1 MDCRH
6 TFPAKPTLIIAPEN
20 SSMGPSIEAS
30 FQHPVAIS
38 QVMVNFAA
46 RYGVDVETC
55 LLGTGITEAQ
65 LRDADALVAREQEMR
80 LVENLMLALPD
91 IPALGFELGLRY
103 NVATFGIWGFALRT
117 SRNLR
122 EALES
127 AMRYLPLSTAYCRFA
142 IFADQQE
149 YGISADPSEIPH
161 HLRQFLL
168 ERDTATAV
176 NLCNELGLS
185 GLRVLRLEF
194 QGRAPAHVDRIAE
207 LSGIAPCYECS
218 RNAIVLRRQDAELSL
233 PTYDAHLVQ
242 LLEAQCRTQLERRQ
256 VAGITGQVRQ
266 LLLGSMGLVA
276 SLEDVARQLAMA
288 PRSLR
293 RRLEEEGTSFRN
305 LVDAERG
312 QLAGQ
317 LLENTD
323 MKLEEMALQLGYGD
337 TASFTRAFRR
347 WFGQSPSE
355 YRKASKR

>member
-1 MDCRH
+1 MSND
-6 TFPAKPTLIIAPEN
+6 AN
-20 SSMGPSIEAS
+20 

-46 RYGVDVETC
+46 RYGVDAETC

-65 LRDADALVAREQEMR
+65 LHDADALVAREQELR
-80 LVENLMLALPD
+80 LVENLLLALPD

-103 NVATFGIWGFALRT
+103 SVATFGIWGFALRT

-122 EALES
+122 EALQS

-142 IFADQQE
+142 IFGDQQE
-149 YGISADPSEIPH
+149 YGIRADPSDIPQ

-168 ERDTATAV
+168 ERDTATAI
-176 NLCNELGLS
+176 NLFNELALS

-194 QGRAPAHVDRIAE
+194 QGRAPAHADRIEA
-207 LSGIAPCYECS
+207 LCGIAPHYDCA
-218 RNAIVLRRQDAELSL
+218 RNAIVLRREDAERPL
-233 PTYDAHLVQ
+233 PMYDMHLVR
-242 LLEAQCRTQLERRQ
+242 LLEDQCRAQLERRQ

-266 LLLGSMGLVA
+266 LLLGSAGLVA
-276 SLEDVARQLAMA
+276 SLEEVASQLAMA

-293 RRLEEEGTSFRN
+293 RRLAEEGSSFRN

-317 LLENTD
+317 LLENTE
-323 MKLEEMALQLGYGD
+323 MKLEEMAVQLGYGD

-355 YRKASKR
+355 YRKAAKR

>member
-1 MDCRH
+1 
-6 TFPAKPTLIIAPEN
+6 
-20 SSMGPSIEAS
+20 MGISKEAG

-46 RYGVDVETC
+46 RYGVDAETC

-80 LVENLMLALPD
+80 LIENLMLALPD

-117 SRNLR
+117 SRSLR
-122 EALES
+122 EAIQS
-127 AMRYLPLSTAYCRFA
+127 ALRYLPLSTAYCRLA
-142 IFADQQE
+142 IFFDQQE
-149 YGISADPSEIPH
+149 YGISADPSDIPH
-161 HLRQFLL
+161 HVRQFLL
-168 ERDTATAV
+168 ERDTATAI
-176 NLCNELGLS
+176 NLFDELALS

-194 QGRAPAHVDRIAE
+194 EGRAPAYADRIEA
-207 LSGIAPCYECS
+207 LCGIAPHYECS
-218 RNAIVLRRQDAELSL
+218 RNAIVLRRQDAELPL
-233 PTYDAHLVQ
+233 PMYDAHLVR
-242 LLEAQCRTQLERRQ
+242 LLEEQCRAQLERRQ
-256 VAGITGQVRQ
+256 VAGIAGQVRQ
-266 LLLGSMGLVA
+266 LLLGSTGLVA
-276 SLEDVARQLAMA
+276 SLEDVASQLAMA

-293 RRLEEEGTSFRN
+293 RRLAEEGTSFRN
-305 LVDAERG
+305 LVDTERG

-317 LLENTD
+317 LLENTE

>member
-1 MDCRH
+1 MSND
-6 TFPAKPTLIIAPEN
+6 AN
-20 SSMGPSIEAS
+20 

-46 RYGVDVETC
+46 RYGIDAETC

-65 LRDADALVAREQEMR
+65 LHDADALVAREQELR

-103 NVATFGIWGFALRT
+103 SVATFGIWGFALRT

-122 EALES
+122 EALQS

-142 IFADQQE
+142 IFGDQQE
-149 YGISADPSEIPH
+149 YGISADPSDIPQ

-168 ERDTATAV
+168 ERDTATAI
-176 NLCNELGLS
+176 NLFNELALS

-194 QGRAPAHVDRIAE
+194 QGRAPAHAGQIEA
-207 LSGIAPCYECS
+207 LCGIAPHYECS
-218 RNAIVLRRQDAELSL
+218 RNAIVLRRQDAELPL
-233 PTYDAHLVQ
+233 PMYDMHLVR
-242 LLEAQCRTQLERRQ
+242 LLEDQCRAQLERRQ
-256 VAGITGQVRQ
+256 VAGIAGQVRQ
-266 LLLGSMGLVA
+266 LLLGSAGLVA
-276 SLEDVARQLAMA
+276 SLEDVASHLAMA

-293 RRLEEEGTSFRN
+293 RRLAEEGANFRN

-312 QLAGQ
+312 QLARQ
-317 LLENTD
+317 LLENTE
-323 MKLEEMALQLGYGD
+323 MKLEEMAVQLGYGD

-355 YRKASKR
+355 YRKAAKR